1 MRKLFLLMFALLTG
15 VSGAW
20 AQEVLPTASVAS
32 WMYDSSD
39 PFLTLKTS
47 DDATITTAD
56 DGDIII
62 HASNLCTVDAIPRSY
77 AAVAMVVNMPD
88 EAPGAFADFFCLKAA
103 DNYTGAI
110 GLGVTTDKKLKG
122 TWDAASGNKHAY
134 GPTTTNAVTGEH
146 TIIMLCNNS
155 GTTIYVDQ
163 ANTSV
168 NGSGLKCGTQWTD
181 LRIESAYKNCV
192 KKVFVFN
199 GEQSG
204 NISSI
209 FSELAAFNLVTVAN
223 GETKAVSNNSTAYF
237 NVEAGGTLTVD
248 VADYELN
255 KVFGSGGIVLDANT
269 SLTGG
274 KYTLVT
280 GKLTVNEGKTLTI
293 GGGDTQTN
301 SIASFTSIDL
311 AGTIKHN
318 NSVATLNNV
327 TVPADKTG
335 KIFAY
340 DMGSDA
346 DGFNLAGTTTL
357 NGNLTIC
364 SSWNA
369 QIKVD
374 ELAGSGTWLICGT
387 TGESFDETKTA
398 SDQAAVINVAAA
410 TTFTGTINVNNT
422 NAAATISGDLGVC
435 EIKKTRGTVNYAG
448 NKLNGTTLDG
458 VVLSSTTNRVSTSG
472 IVNIK
477 NLAGC
482 NLPNNNSESNY
493 GYAFVGSGTINFY
506 GICDLTKKADGTDAL
521 SSNLGYGSSATI
533 VVKENAT
540 LKAGVLFNTRQ
551 SENNASITVESGGTL
566 TAIGWTH
573 DNGVL
578 YAKNLVN
585 NGTVNI
591 STGRLTSGYGIS
603 TIHNTLSGSG
613 TLNIAEGANLEVSS
627 VPNTITL
634 SGSGDVKLTTFPG
647 TTAPTLTDWT
657 GTINFPSPASDQA
670 NLQAIFNAW
679 GNSNSTI
686 KLHSVTGW
694 LPGGDVNPTLQI
706 LEGEILTINNGSSST
721 TPVLKHIT
729 GAGILQQTWSG
740 GSSYTLK
747 VEKLTK
753 FTGTLKGTNK
763 PIEVD
768 KLVLDDAPAVDSLLI
783 TTSGTVTL
791 NELWLGLQK
800 TEVYKWE
807 TKTVGNVTGIY
818 VTSSDPVQL
827 AKESAANDVAP
838 YSNFIGTGVGKYTI
852 SLGNDKKYNSKEDF
866 LAALDAWTTVNDY
879 TPPIVTIN
887 QPTSA
892 FYRIKSGSKYLQDA
906 RKSDSETQRTLTDA
920 EGSNAAVGTVFY
932 LDDNTL
938 IGYKTGYGFGFSVCQ
953 TQDTE
958 QLNTMLF
965 TESAEMGKYT
975 IQSQQGTYA
984 SADHNEG
991 YWGVD
996 GSDLSRVND
1005 AASGACWTL
1014 EAVSSLP
1021 VTISAAGYATFNSPV
1036 AVEIPQGITA
1046 YQASVQDA
1054 NSIRLVSIDDDV
1066 IPANFPVVLKGP
1078 EGTYTFNITTTDLTK
1093 ENYHANELKG
1103 SIAAK
1108 SVSKGEIYTLQ
1119 RDSETSV
1126 GFYPNAGT
1134 TFKGFSAYLTSG
1146 SGSRGF
1152 QMVSSTGIEHIATPI
1167 LFENAYDL
1175 QGRKAGI
1182 VKKGVYIVNGKKVL
1196 F

>member
-1 MRKLFLLMFALLTG
+1 MRLKLVNSKLT
-15 VSGAW
+15 
-20 AQEVLPTASVAS
+20 
-32 WMYDSSD
+32 
-39 PFLTLKTS
+39 
-47 DDATITTAD
+47 ATT
-56 DGDIII
+56 
-62 HASNLCTVDAIPRSY
+62 
-77 AAVAMVVNMPD
+77 
-88 EAPGAFADFFCLKAA
+88 
-103 DNYTGAI
+103 
-110 GLGVTTDKKLKG
+110 KKL
-122 TWDAASGNKHAY
+122 
-134 GPTTTNAVTGEH
+134 
-146 TIIMLCNNS
+146 
-155 GTTIYVDQ
+155 Q
-163 ANTSV
+163 
-168 NGSGLKCGTQWTD
+168 
-181 LRIESAYKNCV
+181 
-192 KKVFVFN
+192 
-199 GEQSG
+199 
-204 NISSI
+204 
-209 FSELAAFNLVTVAN
+209 
-223 GETKAVSNNSTAYF
+223 
-237 NVEAGGTLTVD
+237 AGGTVTINVDENSTLDLTMSGEN
-248 VADYELN
+248 ADPNLHTFNIDGELIIKTKSKHFSGTSNNQVNLGTTGKFTFTADASLTIPSSASFSINATLTDPTEHN
-255 KVFGSGGIVLDANT
+255 KVESRTLATFTNVTVPSLSHNISGTDGWTLVDNKAALETQSTDGKYYYVENETSTGVTLHRYHRYTIYDVPASTTETLSHINGYNTYSQINVPSGSTLIIDVENFDLTKITGAGTVVLDANIT
-269 SLTGG
+269 FSGSKST
-274 KYTLVT
+274 VAT
-280 GKLTVNEGKTLTI
+280 GKLTINEGKTLTI

-311 AGTIKHN
+311 AGTIKHR
-318 NSVATLNNV
+318 NSKATLNNV
-327 TVPADKTG
+327 TVPTGKTG
-335 KIFAY
+335 NIFAY

-346 DGFNLAGTTTL
+346 DGFKLAGTTTL

-364 SSWNA
+364 SRWNA

-422 NAAATISGDLGVC
+422 NAAATISGDLGEC

-613 TLNIAEGANLEVSS
+613 TLNIAEGSNFNVASIPSTSTLTGAGVVVLTSFPTSS
-627 VPNTITL
+627 
-634 SGSGDVKLTTFPG
+634 
-647 TTAPTLTDWT
+647 APTLSSWT
-657 GTINFPSPASDQA
+657 GTVQFPDGGD
-670 NLQAIFNAW
+670 NNTDLQAIFNAW
-679 GNSNSTI
+679 GNTNSTI
-686 KLHSVTGW
+686 KLNNVS
-694 LPGGDVNPTLQI
+694 GGYLGSNGTVNPTLNI
-706 LEGEILTINNGSSST
+706 LSGKTLTLDYGYLNSDAT
-721 TPVLKHIT
+721 LTKVT
-729 GAGILQQTWSG
+729 GAGTLDRQGWN
-740 GSSYTLK
+740 GSTNHNLYITTL
-747 VEKLTK
+747 TD
-753 FTGTLKGTNK
+753 FTGTLKGTGH
-763 PIEVD
+763 PIIVK
-768 KLVLDDAPAVDSLLI
+768 KLVVASAPYANGLLI
-783 TTSGTVTL
+783 KTSGNVTL
-791 NELWLGLQK
+791 EQLYVGLEQ
-800 TEVYKWE
+800 TTAYTWE
-807 TKTVGNVTGIY
+807 TKTVEEVEGIY
-818 VTSSDPVQL
+818 VASFDQVQL
-827 AKESAANDVAP
+827 CREMAANAVAP
-838 YSNFIGTGVGKYTI
+838 YFNHIGTGVGKYTI
-852 SLGNDKKYNSKEDF
+852 TLGVSNYTSIKDF
-866 LAALDAWTTVNDY
+866 TEAVEAWTTTADYVN
-879 TPPIVTIN
+879 PIVTIN

-892 FYRIKSGSKYLQDA
+892 FYRIKSGNKYLQDV
-906 RKSDSETQRTLTDA
+906 RKSNDATQRTLTDA

-1054 NSIRLVSIDDDV
+1054 DYIRLVSIDDGV

-1093 ENYHANELKG
+1093 ENYHANELNG

-1175 QGRKAGI
+1175 QGRNAGI